1 MRLFKTMLDA
11 NPDLFIHVGDT
22 IYADGP
28 LREEV
33 PLDDGT
39 VWRNLVTPAKVEGR
53 RDPRRVSRQS
63 PLQPAR

>member
-11 NPDLFIHVGDT
+11 DPDLFVHVGDT

-39 VWRNLVTPAKVEGR
+39 VWRNLVTPAKSKVAETL
-53 RDPRRVSRQS
+53 DRVPRQS